1 MGVFDEAF
9 KSRVQLAIYYPPLSD
24 DGRLQIWE
32 NFFSIIEEE
41 LKKDKSLKVDLKD
54 LQSSVRRLSRHILNG
69 REIRN
74 GIRTARHLA
83 SFRNQT
89 FSSIHLEHTISIAK
103 EFDDYIKDTKG
114 QTDAELAE
122 LMRLRKDNTTRTRDY

>member
-9 KSRVQLAIYYPPLSD
+9 KSRVHLSIYYPPLKEGD
-24 DGRLQIWE
+24 RRKIWG
-32 NFFSIIEEE
+32 NFFSVIEEE
-41 LKKDKSLKVDLKD
+41 LRKDKSLKIDLKD
-54 LQSSVRRLSRHILNG
+54 LRSSAQTLAEHVLNG

-74 GIRTARHLA
+74 AIRTARHLA

-89 FSSIHLEHTISIAK
+89 FSTIHLEQTIEIAK
-103 EFDDYIKDTKG
+103 EFDEYIKNTKG

-122 LMRLRKDNTTRTRDY
+122 AMRVRWDNESGT